1 MKTEYL
7 IHEYMWSNH
16 CISGNKLGWGI
27 TASSMPEDRA
37 YLRELEK
44 LAQAAVIDKTGKTEV
59 DELVYSSVCGF
70 VKMSSVPCES
80 GEDKRQNKRVRIYQ
94 PKAPESN
101 PVAYLAPGGEWAEEE
116 SVGYLQPLFLEEP
129 EFHRKDIL
137 QEMNL
142 MSRLPEFMQ
151 VVFWCL
157 SGHSEGI
164 NIVAPDWKEEEFAE
178 KAKRLMYVIHSLL
191 PQPARERA
199 GYVSF
204 TREAIPSV
212 SFYFSQKVCGTKY
225 FNLSEKSERNDWE
238 NTQTALDQYFYNGF
252 AQASQK
258 EDEIYRDFQKTA
270 GKYLK
275 TVRDNGN
282 LLKKVEWIFYDIARK
297 HGQSALSIEILSENF
312 PELLYWVCKDK
323 ALEYVA
329 EDILKE
335 VQELADKGYKEITL
349 LGQNVN
355 SYMRMEKVENKNEKI
370 TSFAELLY
378 EVNKIEGIERI
389 RFVSPHPKDFTD
401 DVIEAIKKCDK
412 VCKLI
417 HLPLQSGNT
426 KVLKEMNRKYTK
438 EQYLNLVEKMKK
450 EIPNV
455 TFSTDIIVG
464 FPGETD
470 EEFEDTLDVVE
481 KVNFEQVYMF
491 IYSRRVGTP
500 ADKMENQVPEEQKH
514 IRFNK
519 LKMLVEQQIANKNKQ
534 YIDTKQ
540 KVLVEG
546 KSKNNDNM
554 LTGRTDSNKV
564 VIFEG
569 EDNLIGKVIDLKIVS
584 EHMWYL
590 KGEII

>member
-1 MKTEYL
+1 MKKRIINHDDNKTYHIVTYGCQMNEEDSEKMSGMLKSMGYEKTENRD
-7 IHEYMWSNH
+7 E
-16 CISGNKLGWGI
+16 
-27 TASSMPEDRA
+27 ASIIIFNTCCV
-37 YLRELEK
+37 RENAENR
-44 LAQAAVIDKTGKTEV
+44 
-59 DELVYSSVCGF
+59 VY
-70 VKMSSVPCES
+70 
-80 GEDKRQNKRVRIYQ
+80 
-94 PKAPESN
+94 
-101 PVAYLAPGGEWAEEE
+101 
-116 SVGYLQPLFLEEP
+116 
-129 EFHRKDIL
+129 
-137 QEMNL
+137 
-142 MSRLPEFMQ
+142 
-151 VVFWCL
+151 
-157 SGHSEGI
+157 
-164 NIVAPDWKEEEFAE
+164 
-178 KAKRLMYVIHSLL
+178 
-191 PQPARERA
+191 
-199 GYVSF
+199 
-204 TREAIPSV
+204 
-212 SFYFSQKVCGTKY
+212 
-225 FNLSEKSERNDWE
+225 
-238 NTQTALDQYFYNGF
+238 
-252 AQASQK
+252 
-258 EDEIYRDFQKTA
+258 
-270 GKYLK
+270 
-275 TVRDNGN
+275 GN
-282 LLKKVEWIFYDIARK
+282 LGELKKVKKKNPNLVIGICGCMMQQEGMADKILKTFPYVDIIFGTHNAYKFPEYLNRVK
-297 HGQSALSIEILSENF
+297 TEGVQVKEILDKETKIVEGIPIDRESSIKAFVTIMYGCNNF
-312 PELLYWVCKDK
+312 CTYCVVP
-323 ALEYVA
+323 YVRGRERSRKA

-355 SYMRMEKVENKNEKI
+355 SYMRMEKAENKNEKI

-450 EIPNV
+450 KIPNV

-590 KGEII
+590 KGKII

>member
-1 MKTEYL
+1 MEAINIENQKEYIETVKKLNEDKNVKYSILTMGCQLNENDSEKLSGMIEEMGYTRTENIEEADL
-7 IHEYMWSNH
+7 IVFNTCCVRENAEDKLF
-16 CISGNKLGWGI
+16 GKLGEVKKIKEKRGTI
-27 TASSMPEDRA
+27 IAIGGCMMQE
-37 YLRELEK
+37 EHIVEK
-44 LAQAAVIDKTGKTEV
+44 LQKSYPFFDIVFGTHTLHKFSQDLYNIILNKKRI
-59 DELVYSSVCGF
+59 
-70 VKMSSVPCES
+70 
-80 GEDKRQNKRVRIYQ
+80 EDI
-94 PKAPESN
+94 
-101 PVAYLAPGGEWAEEE
+101 
-116 SVGYLQPLFLEEP
+116 
-129 EFHRKDIL
+129 
-137 QEMNL
+137 
-142 MSRLPEFMQ
+142 
-151 VVFWCL
+151 
-157 SGHSEGI
+157 I
-164 NIVAPDWKEEEFAE
+164 NIDGEIVEGLPIKRDDKI
-178 KAKRLMYVIHSLL
+178 KASVTIMHGCNNFCSYCIVPYVRG
-191 PQPARERA
+191 RER
-199 GYVSF
+199 S
-204 TREAIPSV
+204 
-212 SFYFSQKVCGTKY
+212 
-225 FNLSEKSERNDWE
+225 
-238 NTQTALDQYFYNGF
+238 
-252 AQASQK
+252 
-258 EDEIYRDFQKTA
+258 
-270 GKYLK
+270 
-275 TVRDNGN
+275 
-282 LLKKVEWIFYDIARK
+282 RK
-297 HGQSALSIEILSENF
+297 
-312 PELLYWVCKDK
+312 
-323 ALEYVA
+323 A

-519 LKMLVEQQIANKNKQ
+519 LKMLVEHQIANKNKQ